1 MCERGKSMD
10 SLKLKEMRIKSR
22 LSQREVANLL
32 DMAQPHY
39 CRWEQGKM
47 FPNAKQIIKLCDI
60 FKCSPNDLFGFR
72 GIHEI
77 VGQAIDDAE

>member
-1 MCERGKSMD
+1 MGVKLMELR
-10 SLKLKEMRIKSR
+10 LKEIREKAK
-22 LSQREVANLL
+22 LSQRDLAQLL
-32 DMAQPHY
+32 EIAQAHY
-39 CRWEQGKM
+39 WKWEKGKS

-72 GIHEI
+72 GVHEI